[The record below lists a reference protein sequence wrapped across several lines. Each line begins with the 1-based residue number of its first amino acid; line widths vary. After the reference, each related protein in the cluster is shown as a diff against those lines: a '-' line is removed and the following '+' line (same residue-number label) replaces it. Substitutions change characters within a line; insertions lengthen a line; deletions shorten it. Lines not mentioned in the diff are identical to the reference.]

1 MRSPFASTEA
11 QRLGDIIAK
20 LEARVQQLE
29 QGRQQSRLSYSSI
42 ENNFINAYDAQGI
55 VRQRLGRQEDGTFAV
70 SYQNGT
76 PPPVPADPEVA
87 AGQLSLIV
95 YWNGEF
101 RGGAQ
106 KPGDFVRCD
115 VHICRDE
122 DLVEGDF
129 VPSATTLYG
138 SLLTESAV
146 TIPLDTSTYWVRLV
160 AVNTSDVASDPT
172 PMIQGNPAAAYQIAA
187 KAIGAEQLASEI
199 ILASKIISG
208 NQAGQ
213 HWEMDPTGLRA
224 YNTQGQQ
231 TIGQSSETG
240 DAFFLGSIA
249 SAETGQRIVFN
260 DMESNPASYGTVA
273 FYGPDGQE
281 YASIHHHE
289 SFDANSVGI
298 SIESSPADPSGSADR
313 RGYAAV
319 TPDGFTAGAVVD
331 SSGAALSALYSR
343 KDYLSLVAPEM
354 AFDLMSGSNPPNG
367 THSIKVRNWQWNG
380 AAYVYA
386 GNPLEILPS
395 PVHGEIGIRWTTKD
409 LSMYASPGT
418 LHITN
423 EGDTA
428 YRPVWASAF
437 TVSSDSATKTGV
449 QDPKF
454 SPLHVVLNNPAK
466 VWFRS
471 EDDADDQLHIG
482 PLADQFPEAFRVHSD
497 KGITMLNLGDMV
509 GILWKAVQ
517 ELASQHGITPDPSK
531 LPNSSN
537 TPVKPTPTKP
547 TPARDE
553 KK

>member
-367 THSIKVRNWQWNG
+367 THSIKVRSWQWNG
-380 AAYVYA
+380 AAYVYDNHA
-386 GNPLEILPS
+386 IEILPS
-395 PVHGEIGIRWTTKD
+395 PAAASNFLGIMWSHQDTS
-409 LSMYASPGT
+409 LYGNSG
-418 LHITN
+418 LHVRN
-423 EGDTA
+423 NADNA
-428 YRPVWASAF
+428 YMNVTCWDA
-437 TVSSDSATKTGV
+437 VEVSDSSRKTDIKEV
-449 QDPKF
+449 PF
-454 SPLHVVLNNPAK
+454 SPLHTILGVPSKQWYKKNPETGA
-466 VWFRS
+466 S
-471 EDDADDQLHIG
+471 EGRLRIG
-482 PLADQFPEAFRVHSD
+482 PMAEEMPEALRTADETYGVHTLS
-497 KGITMLNLGDMV
+497 LGNMI
-509 GILWKAVQ
+509 GLLWGAIH
-517 ELASQHGITPDPSK
+517 ELAKEHGIQPDPSK
-531 LPNSSN
+531 FP
-537 TPVKPTPTKP
+537 PR
-547 TPARDE
+547 PAN
-553 KK
+553 